1 MSNLF
6 NGNAADPRMEKQM
19 LQSRYSA
26 ARMNLLGMVIFSL
39 FNILMLATNSGTYF
53 LFSASVPYLLTD
65 IGMFFCGR
73 YPDEVYTGEFE
84 GMLFA
89 KQSLFW
95 AMIVISIIILG
106 VYTLCWFLSRNN
118 NVKPLK
124 AALVLFCIDTGI
136 LVLNG
141 GLSAIVDL
149 AFHVW
154 VIVILVMGIKA
165 HKKLQ
170 ELPDEPIEVEF
181 TDLDEEGEAPKD
193 SPILRPMDTEVKARV
208 LLDTEIYNYHI
219 IYRRVKKT
227 NELVINGN
235 VYAEYSATMELPHEL
250 SARVDGHRICAGMDH
265 ASHSYISVDGNIVKR
280 KIRWI

>member
-1 MSNLF
+1 
-6 NGNAADPRMEKQM
+6 MEKQS
-19 LQSRYSA
+19 LKSKYSA
-26 ARMNLLGMVIFSL
+26 ARINLLVVVLFTL
-39 FNILMLATNSGTYF
+39 FNILMLVSNSGSYF
-53 LFSASVPYLLTD
+53 LFSASIPYILTD
-65 IGMFFCGR
+65 LGMFFCGR
-73 YPDEVYTGEFE
+73 YPDEFYTGEFE

-89 KQSLFW
+89 DQSLFW
-95 AMIVISIIILG
+95 GMLIISILILG
-106 VYTLCWFLSRNN
+106 VYTLCWFLSRNH

-124 AALVLFCIDTGI
+124 AALVLFCIDTGVM
-136 LVLNG
+136 LLNYG
-141 GLSAIVDL
+141 FTAIIDL

-154 VIVILVMGIKA
+154 VIYILVMGIKA

-170 ELPDEPIEVEF
+170 ELPDEPIEAEF
-181 TDLDEEGEAPKD
+181 TALNEDGTPVD

-219 IYRRVKKT
+219 VYRRIKKT

-235 VYAEYSATMELPHEL
+235 VYSEYSATMELPHDL
-250 SARVDGHRICAGMDH
+250 RAVVDGHRISAGMDH